1 MTIRIYQSIIFISH
15 KPYTTV
21 QRRHTYTITNTT
33 WILTYIQDIKQRQG
47 FETAQ
52 RITYLNMD
60 SSEAGPINV

>member
-1 MTIRIYQSIIFISH
+1 MVEKTFQSIIFILVNH
-15 KPYTTV
+15 I
-21 QRRHTYTITNTT
+21 QRYREDIHIHITNTT